1 VVYQLPFGHGKQ
13 FGSTWNTL
21 TDEALGGWQV
31 SMNAQLNSGYPLTMH
46 QGADCKN
53 NCSQNLSQDY
63 FQFVNHYGPMKI
75 VHRGKGADGIFRW
88 FGTDP
93 SAVACTGY
101 SATRPAGSTC
111 AYGRTNQDVGTT
123 RVGTERGPGF
133 QNYDMSLSKGFT
145 TIREESLKVRVDAF
159 NAFNIS
165 SYGSP
170 NSYIGG
176 NASTAW
182 GVISGTASGPRK
194 IQLSLVY
201 AF

>member
-1 VVYQLPFGHGKQ
+1 
-13 FGSTWNTL
+13 
-21 TDEALGGWQV
+21 
-31 SMNAQLNSGYPLTMH
+31 MH
-46 QGADCKN
+46 QGADCNN
-53 NCSQNLSQDY
+53 NCSQNLSGDY
-63 FQFVNHYGPMKI
+63 FEFVNHYRPMK
-75 VHRGKGADGIFRW
+75 VVNRGKGADGIFRW

-93 SAVACTGY
+93 SAVACTGH
-101 SATRPAGSTC
+101 GSDNGAC

-133 QNYDMSLSKGFT
+133 QNYDLSLSKGFAT
-145 TIREESLKVRVDAF
+145 FREESLKVRVDAF

-182 GVISGTASGPRK
+182 GVIGGTASGPRK